1 MAESRGYGVYRILKG
16 RVDIGHGGESGRIF
30 FYALYGK
37 GKVKLCHARE
47 MNHDG
52 EEPPK
57 GGIKAGWRDFS
68 SFVDDG
74 AVDSSLSSGIGSLF
88 RDSGVDDVKEEN
100 LAKIRYIEKMFGTWA
115 AQVREEGCSAFV
127 KIEGMTTLEADELLS
142 RFPEEEENEG
152 QGNDDAS
159 EAILSPDGGPTHKTL
174 PKLIFTCFTRLDP
187 VNGVAASEV
196 SPGDLVSIT
205 IPEDSPLF
213 GTMKSQNESFDGSL
227 SVPLSSVEESDSD
240 RLLLEFELGDGVM
253 AVAMTQKSLRIKA
266 VRVEEEKSLFAVG
279 SPAFIALV
287 GGCCAALLG
296 LIAYILS

>member
-1 MAESRGYGVYRILKG
+1 MADSRGYGIYRILKG
-16 RVDIGHGGESGRIF
+16 RIDVGHGGESGRIF

-37 GKVKLCHARE
+37 GKVKICHAKE
-47 MNHDG
+47 VSNDG

-57 GGIKAGWRDFS
+57 GGIKAGWKDFS
-68 SFVDDG
+68 AFVDGGCPDP
-74 AVDSSLSSGIGSLF
+74 SLSSGIGALF
-88 RDSGVDDVKEEN
+88 QDSGVDDVKEEN
-100 LAKIRYIEKMFGTWA
+100 LAKLRYIEKMFGTWA
-115 AQVREEGCSAFV
+115 AQIRGEECAAFV
-127 KIEGMTTLEADELLS
+127 KVEGMTTSEADELLS
-142 RFPEEEENEG
+142 RFPEEEEDED
-152 QGNDDAS
+152 QGDNAPEAAAS
-159 EAILSPDGGPTHKTL
+159 LGDTPIQRKL

-187 VNGVAASEV
+187 VNGVAASDV
-196 SPGDLVSIT
+196 SPGDLVTIT

-213 GTMKSQNESFDGSL
+213 GTMKGQNESFDGSL

-287 GGCCAALLG
+287 GGCCAALLA